1 VTHVRKLTM
10 AALTAAAVA
19 VVMPPLAARQSAP
32 GAPAN
37 LTYTVGSGGA
47 LTLQW
52 THSTGTFTHYIIEAG
67 VAPGTPFLAIPT
79 SAFANGS
86 GTSPG
91 YYGKQPDMVAAF
103 SAAGVGAGDYY
114 VRIRGAN
121 GNAQSA
127 PSNEILLPVRN
138 TCSVPGAPTTFTQI
152 VRGTLGFLAWNPG
165 NGGAP
170 TGYVV
175 RAGFTPGGPKPVQL
189 PLATPFFTL
198 DIPGGAFYVDVVA
211 VNACGAS
218 APSNELLITSP
229 NNTPARTPDPAPGER
244 LPQPFVGNI
253 VTVLANQ
260 AIAQGLMNPSVAC
273 PTRSAGPYLDVFHE
287 LEARKTQ
294 PNAYINYIVDGL
306 RQIDQRFGYNAK
318 PTRAWVPALIA
329 GDEIAYHFGSDAP
342 EGSPNAYAVDVLAGH
357 CTGVGVIPNNTSD
370 RHAPVYRPFY
380 DEFVRWTGASRF

>member
-1 VTHVRKLTM
+1 M

-37 LTYTVGSGGA
+37 LTYTVGPGGA

-244 LPQPFVGNI
+244 LPQPFVGN
-253 VTVLANQ
+253 VVAALAAQ
-260 AIAQGLMNPSVAC
+260 ATQLGYLQTSSSC
-273 PTRSAGPYLDVFHE
+273 PQRPGTFVDPF
-287 LEARKTQ
+287 EARKTI
-294 PNAYINYIVDGL
+294 PNPFINYIVDGL

-318 PTRAWVPALIA
+318 PTRAWVPAVIA
-329 GDEIAYHFGSDAP
+329 GDEIAYHFGSDPA
-342 EGSPNAYAVDVLAGH
+342 EGSPNAFAVDVLFGH
-357 CTGVGVIPNNTSD
+357 CSGAIPGD
-370 RHAPVYRPFY
+370 RAREAAGYRPFY